1 LQLGGVRMSKLQKAI
16 ARLLAKPVD
25 YTWDELSALMIAFG
39 YELRM
44 SGGSGRKFFDPGTKA
59 LFFLH
64 EPHPSR
70 ILKAY
75 QIRTVIRFLKKER
88 RIP

>member
-1 LQLGGVRMSKLQKAI
+1 MSKLQKPI
-16 ARLLAKPVD
+16 ARLLAKPMD
-25 YTWDELSALMIAFG
+25 YTWDELLLLMIALGF
-39 YELRM
+39 ELRTT
-44 SGGSGRKFFDPGTKA
+44 GGSGRKFFDPETKA

-64 EPHPSR
+64 EPHPAK

-75 QIRTVIRFLKKER
+75 QIRAVIHFLRKER

>member
-1 LQLGGVRMSKLQKAI
+1 MSKLQKAI

-25 YTWDELSALMIAFG
+25 YTWEELLSLMTALG
-39 YELRM
+39 YELRT
-44 SGGSGRKFFDPGTKA
+44 SGGSGRKLLDPATGA

-64 EPHPSR
+64 EPHPAR

-75 QIRTVIRFLKKER
+75 QIRALIQFLRKEG

>member
-1 LQLGGVRMSKLQKAI
+1 MSKLQKAV

-25 YTWDELSALMIAFG
+25 YTWDELQTLMSVLG
-39 YELRM
+39 YELRT
-44 SGGSGRKFFDPGTKA
+44 SGGSGRKFYDPATKA
-59 LFFLH
+59 LLFLH

-75 QIRTVIRFLKKER
+75 QIRAVIQFLRNER
-88 RIP
+88 EIP

>member
-1 LQLGGVRMSKLQKAI
+1 VSKLQKAI
-16 ARLLAKPVD
+16 ERLLAKPMD
-25 YTWDELSALMIAFG
+25 YTWDELLSLMIALS
-39 YELRM
+39 YELRT
-44 SGGSGRKFFDPGTKA
+44 SGGSGRKFFDPISKA

-64 EPHPSR
+64 EPHPSK

-75 QIRTVIRFLKKER
+75 QIRAIIQFLRKER

>member
-1 LQLGGVRMSKLQKAI
+1 LEGRRLSKQQKAV
-16 ARLLAKPVD
+16 ARLLAKPMD
-25 YTWDELSALMIAFG
+25 YTWDELLSLMIALGF
-39 YELRM
+39 ELRT
-44 SGGSGRKFFDPGTKA
+44 SGGSGRKFFDPATKA

-75 QIRTVIRFLKKER
+75 QIRAVIQFLRKER

>member
-1 LQLGGVRMSKLQKAI
+1 LSKLQKAI

-25 YTWDELSALMIAFG
+25 YTWEELLSLMTALGF
-39 YELRM
+39 ELRT
-44 SGGSGRKFFDPGTKA
+44 SDGSDRKFYDPSTKA
-59 LFFLH
+59 LLFLH
-64 EPHPSR
+64 EPHPSS

-75 QIRTVIRFLKKER
+75 QLRAAIQFLRKER

>member
-1 LQLGGVRMSKLQKAI
+1 LSKLQKAI
-16 ARLLAKPVD
+16 ARLVAKPVD
-25 YTWDELSALMIAFG
+25 FSWDELLALMTTLG
-39 YELRM
+39 DELRT
-44 SGGSGRKFFDPGTKA
+44 SGGSGRKFFDPANKT

-64 EPHPSR
+64 EPHPAK

-75 QIRTVIRFLKKER
+75 QIREVIQFLRKER